1 MSLAVLARKTRTKQK
16 LKSSK
21 RGFVLNMTGRG
32 GGIGLSGMS
41 YKQRGAVKSVKQRS
55 NCKEAWTATFEF
67 IPNETSG
74 PNITTAQGLRL
85 ALGLYPLFGSGS
97 EVKPLAT
104 IADSYTILSQR
115 PHIINGV
122 TLNIIFTLKMNFK
135 KLYSVNITQAAF
147 QTRATITLIKW
158 EGSAPT
164 GLVEWSLYSSI
175 NGYQRIGNSITFDAA
190 VGFGSVPV
198 AKSPDFRFERCNG
211 SCTGKTG
218 QSGTCCAADK
228 IVEKSVRDACGQC
241 WYGGMSQPA
250 PQMSYRNY
258 INRKASG
265 AYRPGGRACCDPKC
279 SNTDFGLEPPYI
291 NPNKNPNTW
300 KKHPN
305 ISASEITEHK
315 KLSAIRCANAL
326 VKRNQV
332 KLGNVVISN
341 RITAKPACSWY
352 NPETCKYETA
362 KKQTICKEGWTV
374 TFEFHTTPP
383 QNITTVQGLRLA
395 LGLYPVFASDFADVE
410 KVFIA
415 IADSYTILSQRPH
428 TINGV
433 KLIIFTLKMNF
444 KKLYAVYR
452 AQPTNRLIKW
462 EGSVP
467 TGLDSWFVISSING
481 YQLSSNIITF
491 ASEPFGGSSV
501 PVSKSPDFRFEEC
514 NGCRSKSCA
523 LPIKGRLGYTS
534 INNNR
539 CNTTKTLTVSE
550 SSGDQIAK
558 RKQAAF
564 QCVCP
569 NNSSSKSHKDCTV
582 DENNKRSSNQ
592 YCFQRPMATGLV
604 KKSCSVFHIYV
615 KSDQSNA
622 DGRLLFKTVLGEG
635 GFKIN
640 ATISPSYYLKPG
652 KDITVMN
659 FTTGDDGS
667 TFFFTQHFGGVTTY
681 SIDSDP
687 VWRTFNTVTIV
698 EVETKQTV
706 TISPLFESKAPQL
719 GGQLIP
725 LGIVASSG
733 ASEQWGSPQSSFSGT
748 LKRFKAGNHYIV
760 TFSGTRAGIFVIDN

>member
-55 NCKEAWTATFEF
+55 NCKESWTATFEF

-115 PHIINGV
+115 PHIFDDGV
-122 TLNIIFTLKMNFK
+122 TLIIFTLKMNFK

-147 QTRATITLIKW
+147 TLIKW

-175 NGYQRIGNSITFDAA
+175 NGYQRIGNSITIDAA

-198 AKSPDFRFERCNG
+198 AKSPDFRFERCNGSCTG

-265 AYRPGGRACCDPKC
+265 AYRPGGGPCCVPKC
-279 SNTDFGLEPPYI
+279 LRTKHGVVC
-291 NPNKNPNTW
+291 NKNPNTW
-300 KKHPN
+300 KQHPN

-315 KLSAIRCANAL
+315 KLSTIRCANGL

-341 RITAKPACSWY
+341 RITAKPVCSWY
-352 NPETCKYETA
+352 NPETCKYETV
-362 KKQTICKEGWTV
+362 KKCNPIQ
-374 TFEFHTTPP
+374 
-383 QNITTVQGLRLA
+383 
-395 LGLYPVFASDFADVE
+395 
-410 KVFIA
+410 
-415 IADSYTILSQRPH
+415 
-428 TINGV
+428 
-433 KLIIFTLKMNF
+433 
-444 KKLYAVYR
+444 
-452 AQPTNRLIKW
+452 
-462 EGSVP
+462 
-467 TGLDSWFVISSING
+467 
-481 YQLSSNIITF
+481 
-491 ASEPFGGSSV
+491 SECRGG
-501 PVSKSPDFRFEEC
+501 R
-514 NGCRSKSCA
+514 RCA
-523 LPIKGRLGYTS
+523 LPIKGRLGYTR
-534 INNNR
+534 INKNW
-539 CNTTKTLTVSE
+539 CNTTKTLTTNE

-558 RKQAAF
+558 RKQVAF
-564 QCVCP
+564 NCP
-569 NNSSSKSHKDCTV
+569 CAKIDFSSNNISDKCTV
-582 DENNKRSSNQ
+582 LENNKRSSNR
-592 YCFQRPMATGLV
+592 YCYPRPMAMGNNRGLLDEKTKERIACLRTG
-604 KKSCSVFHIYV
+604 C
-615 KSDQSNA
+615 
-622 DGRLLFKTVLGEG
+622 T
-635 GFKIN
+635 
-640 ATISPSYYLKPG
+640 
-652 KDITVMN
+652 
-659 FTTGDDGS
+659 
-667 TFFFTQHFGGVTTY
+667 
-681 SIDSDP
+681 
-687 VWRTFNTVTIV
+687 
-698 EVETKQTV
+698 
-706 TISPLFESKAPQL
+706 
-719 GGQLIP
+719 
-725 LGIVASSG
+725 
-733 ASEQWGSPQSSFSGT
+733 
-748 LKRFKAGNHYIV
+748 
-760 TFSGTRAGIFVIDN
+760 

>member
-1 MSLAVLARKTRTKQK
+1 
-16 LKSSK
+16 
-21 RGFVLNMTGRG
+21 
-32 GGIGLSGMS
+32 
-41 YKQRGAVKSVKQRS
+41 
-55 NCKEAWTATFEF
+55 
-67 IPNETSG
+67 
-74 PNITTAQGLRL
+74 
-85 ALGLYPLFGSGS
+85 
-97 EVKPLAT
+97 
-104 IADSYTILSQR
+104 
-115 PHIINGV
+115 
-122 TLNIIFTLKMNFK
+122 
-135 KLYSVNITQAAF
+135 
-147 QTRATITLIKW
+147 
-158 EGSAPT
+158 
-164 GLVEWSLYSSI
+164 
-175 NGYQRIGNSITFDAA
+175 
-190 VGFGSVPV
+190 
-198 AKSPDFRFERCNG
+198 RCNGSCTG

-362 KKQTICKEGWTV
+362 KKCN
-374 TFEFHTTPP
+374 PL
-383 QNITTVQGLRLA
+383 QNECR
-395 LGLYPVFASDFADVE
+395 
-410 KVFIA
+410 
-415 IADSYTILSQRPH
+415 
-428 TINGV
+428 
-433 KLIIFTLKMNF
+433 
-444 KKLYAVYR
+444 
-452 AQPTNRLIKW
+452 
-462 EGSVP
+462 
-467 TGLDSWFVISSING
+467 
-481 YQLSSNIITF
+481 
-491 ASEPFGGSSV
+491 GG
-501 PVSKSPDFRFEEC
+501 
-514 NGCRSKSCA
+514 KSCA

-534 INNNR
+534 INNNW
-539 CNTTKTLTVSE
+539 CNTTKTLTVNE

-604 KKSCSVFHIYV
+604 KKSCSVFHIHV
-615 KSDQSNA
+615 NSDLSKA
-622 DGRLLFKTVLGEG
+622 EGALVFKTAAWQNGSVLP
-635 GFKIN
+635 N

-652 KDITVMN
+652 KDITTMN
-659 FTTGDDGS
+659 FNYGANGGN
-667 TFFFTQHFGGVTTY
+667 FFFTQHVGGVLKF

-698 EVETKQTV
+698 EVETKKTV
-706 TISPLFESKAPQL
+706 TISPLVLVKIQIL
-719 GGQLIP
+719 GQLIP
-725 LGIVASSG
+725 YGITG
-733 ASEQWGSPQSSFSGT
+733 DLNRSSFSGT
-748 LKRFKAGNHYIV
+748 LKEFKVGNHYIV
-760 TFSGTRAGIFVIDN
+760 TFSGTRAEIFVIK